1 MDVVLLQHTGNGI
14 DIIPPTVWH
23 CVAWIIHCCIVSR
36 TKQVNQPGFSIPNF
50 QDLFFFPFHLAGHR
64 LTAAR
69 WSRSGFTNMALL
81 YFLTHVTTVK
91 GRHHYSYLNSVLAV
105 GRGESEGRA
114 HNPRSR
120 CSSVLTMLQQ
130 GRRGQWLTAPHLR
143 LGMICVCV
151 SAERDKSSQRPHD

>member
-1 MDVVLLQHTGNGI
+1 MALCGVDHPLLHSQSHKAGESTRFL
-14 DIIPPTVWH
+14 DSQFPRP
-23 CVAWIIHCCIVSR
+23 
-36 TKQVNQPGFSIPNF
+36 
-50 QDLFFFPFHLAGHR
+50 FFFPFRLAGHR